1 MRARRTVHPLLL
13 DPAYWRRRL
22 HELDGAPTSVSVI
35 PRPDLSGGGKTVVEF
50 RMKAHDGESLWGLLA
65 RPGWQEGVRP
75 ARLRVVGPS
84 QRPDIDGPTVASGVA
99 EFVLQERA
107 GRRLLDR
114 VLDLVQLAQ
123 VAVTTEGIDRGR
135 VTLSCPANER
145 EPDEFLIAE
154 HLLGDFYHRR
164 QTRLA

>member
-1 MRARRTVHPLLL
+1 
-13 DPAYWRRRL
+13 
-22 HELDGAPTSVSVI
+22 
-35 PRPDLSGGGKTVVEF
+35 
-50 RMKAHDGESLWGLLA
+50 
-65 RPGWQEGVRP
+65 
-75 ARLRVVGPS
+75 
-84 QRPDIDGPTVASGVA
+84 VA